1 MMKIGSLINEPSTI
15 INDHKQALNP
25 LSSGKDKGVRD
36 MRLSENVVP
45 QNPIVCRPDTAF
57 AFKSQIVGTPVDD
70 GVGGLIIP
78 MGQVTPAPSMGR

>member
-1 MMKIGSLINEPSTI
+1 
-15 INDHKQALNP
+15 
-25 LSSGKDKGVRD
+25 